1 MAKNN
6 RDVYREMQ
14 EVGVDHNARVRDVYN
29 TQQVTRSDL
38 KPVATKKSKLKL
50 AVITMTAS
58 IIALYFIGNWFMA
71 SIFSISHTS
80 QISKYKHLLT
90 ALDNDNAKQDGYFI
104 DYEGNV
110 ITYVDDREG
119 VFYEYIEDGKVD
131 DSQSYTSIAEV
142 PVPDWYND
150 MYTQKMK
157 ERQDYI
163 DKGYTP
169 DVVKKSVKKYL
180 GQADYKYR
188 LLHPELVFLFV
199 LFVGYI
205 AGTFALYGFLVLQ
218 LKRENLLSDTG
229 ELNQYTNDQHI
240 QTPLEL
246 LENPAFDLVP
256 DAGAHHKHR
265 VSGIVAHVM
274 LNNDGVKTVDGVPFF
289 DKEFGERLFDSA
301 DVIPER
307 RKWFSPKKVKY
318 NPKNRS
324 RDRRNPGKDKNG
336 NPLKPY
342 DTLADLIN
350 AEWYVPDY
358 EPQLPGGAYIVDT
371 RPINT
376 LVVAMT
382 RAGKGQTYIEA
393 DIDCKSRQDTKN
405 NIICNDPK
413 GELVIKFYDRLTAR
427 GYLIQQFNLQVPMKT
442 NIYNPLGLIAD
453 MVRMGDSSGASEAMV
468 ALAEVFFPTEGAQ
481 DPMWPNAAANATK
494 RSAYG
499 LIDYY
504 TEEEEELKEL
514 AFKEKWSA
522 KKLDREIN
530 QLWSK
535 VSMYNAYK
543 YFVELSSRKV
553 KNPANKLKELVEAR
567 KEGQGEWADL
577 SKEEVDARIKQITI
591 QSEKLFN
598 SAPEID
604 MLTAYARATALLP
617 KNDIRTLMTDAH
629 ASLDAMSGSEKTI
642 SSVYGIAITALS
654 YFSDPV
660 IIRLTSGPPSENF
673 DVAAVAFPRMFG
685 FMLNKE
691 YMRAKK
697 LLGLGVKFTGYA
709 DKDFSIPLG
718 SAYDHDD
725 TVTETGWCNCFFSG
739 VFEEDVVYYKAQIFN
754 RRTGYAVK
762 SFYFRLTKKY
772 MATLSGTSYFLDP
785 VLNERIPKGLIVEEI
800 HRDKDGNV
808 FEANSTFV
816 FDTVVWDSIEKKCV
830 KSIVKLPAIERTR
843 ATYIEKP
850 LAIFLITPPD
860 KTKYAKLLLIFMSQI
875 TNAAFK
881 YTYITKAN
889 QKPIV
894 GLDFIID
901 EAGNLK
907 SEGQGI
913 NNLTTLLSIALA
925 QEIQYTLIFQTMQQ
939 VKDVY
944 GDTSDQTIQGNTNN
958 MIYIKSTSNELIEY
972 FVKMSGIVHRLR
984 KESRSVQENV
994 NNPILKNAAS
1004 VSTTISVKEETALSY
1019 NDFATIPKA
1028 NMIVLSA
1035 GEPVIWCRNEMAM
1048 PYSYALHEHVPTYTD
1063 TPYKMQTLPTLSN
1076 AMYFDANTAMP
1087 NFFDMYEKRI
1097 AQAVLAVEVMEEVQ
1111 KAGNYSDYDI
1121 LKKDRNLYAKDIMR
1135 IVNQRLQDA
1144 KNTGSDPLGTKPEYE
1159 YDPEIDKAKFDAK
1172 KRAMAN
1178 RNPEMFG
1185 GIIEE
1190 GALIDESGKPRF
1202 DNVYYN
1208 DVFKAFTSEYI
1219 DKLCELK
1226 RKVDGTTIKYFN
1238 RGSDGITLLAGKGST
1253 FGNHVIAEGDVLMT
1267 RTIDSDVTLHEKFWY
1282 YIFSIEG
1289 LNDALTGDL
1298 LTGLK
1303 SVANRFK
1310 QSTNED

>member
-1 MAKNN
+1 MAKND
-6 RDVYREMQ
+6 RDVYKEMQ
-14 EVGVDHNARVRDVYN
+14 SVGIDHNARFRDVYN
-29 TQQVTRSDL
+29 TQQVTRSEL
-38 KPVATKKSKLKL
+38 KPAATKKSKFVLAAIVM
-50 AVITMTAS
+50 AVIVVVA
-58 IIALYFIGNWFMA
+58 YFAISSFSA
-71 SIFSISHTS
+71 SIFSISNNN
-80 QISKYKHLLT
+80 QIAKYKHLLM
-90 ALDNDNAKQDGYFI
+90 ALDTDNAKQDGYFI

-110 ITYVDDREG
+110 IAYVKDSGG
-119 VFYEYIEDGKVD
+119 VYYQYTTPEKADE
-131 DSQSYTSIAEV
+131 SQSYTSISDV
-142 PVPDWYND
+142 PVPDWYD
-150 MYTQKMK
+150 EVYTQKMK
-157 ERQDYI
+157 DKENYI
-163 DKGYTP
+163 NQGYTP
-169 DVVKKSVKKYL
+169 DVVRKNVKKYL

-188 LLHPELVFLFV
+188 ILHPSLVFIFV
-199 LFVGYI
+199 LFVTYI
-205 AGTFALYGFLVLQ
+205 AGTFALYGIFVLN

-229 ELNQYTNDQHI
+229 DLNQYTNDQHI

-246 LENPAFDLVP
+246 LENPSFDLVP
-256 DAGAHHKHR
+256 DAGAHHNHR

-274 LNNDGVKTVDGVPFF
+274 LNNDGIKTVDGVPFF

-307 RKWFSPKKVKY
+307 RKWFSPKKIKY
-318 NPKNRS
+318 NPNNKS
-324 RDRRNPGKDKNG
+324 RDRRSPGKDKNG
-336 NPLKPY
+336 NKLKPY

-393 DIDCKSRQDTKN
+393 LFDCKSRQDIKN
-405 NIICNDPK
+405 NIIGNDPK
-413 GELVIKFYDRLTAR
+413 GELAIKMYDRLTAR

-453 MVRMGDSSGASEAMV
+453 MVRNGDSSSASEAMT
-468 ALAEVFFPTEGAQ
+468 ALTEVFFPTEGAQ

-504 TEEEEELKEL
+504 TEEEEELRTL
-514 AFKEKWSA
+514 AVNEKWSA
-522 KKLDREIN
+522 KKLDREVN
-530 QLWSK
+530 LLWSK
-535 VSMYNAYK
+535 VSMYNSYK

-553 KNPANKLKELVEAR
+553 KNPVNKVKELMKAR
-567 KEGQGEWADL
+567 EEGTGEWAGLPND
-577 SKEEVDARIKQITI
+577 EVMARQKQAAL
-591 QSEKLFN
+591 QSDKIFN
-598 SAPEID
+598 GGPETD

-617 KNDIRTLMTDAH
+617 KNGIRTLMIDAH

-654 YFSDPV
+654 YFADPT

-673 DVAAVAFPRMFG
+673 DVNAVAFPRMFG
-685 FMLNKE
+685 FMLNRE

-718 SAYDHDD
+718 DKYDHDD

-739 VFEEDVVYYKAQIFN
+739 VFKEDVVYYKAQIFN
-754 RRTGYAVK
+754 RRTGYSVK

-785 VLNERIPKGLIVEEI
+785 VLNERISKGLIVEEI
-800 HRDKDGNV
+800 HKDDNGNV

-816 FDTVVWDSIEKKCV
+816 FETVVWDSKEKKCV
-830 KSIVKLPAIERTR
+830 KSVVKLPAIERTKS
-843 ATYIEKP
+843 TYIEKP
-850 LAIFLITPPD
+850 MAVFLITPPD
-860 KTKYAKLLLIFMSQI
+860 KTKYTKLLLIFMSQI
-875 TNAAFK
+875 TNATFK

-984 KESRSVQENV
+984 KDSRSVQENV

-1004 VSTTISVKEETALSY
+1004 VNTTLSVKEETALSY

-1048 PYSYALHEHVPTYTD
+1048 PYAYALHEHVPTYTD

-1076 AMYFDANTAMP
+1076 AMYFDADTAMP
-1087 NFFDMYEKRI
+1087 NFFDMYEKRM
-1097 AQAVLAVEVMEEVQ
+1097 AQALLAIEVMEDVQ
-1111 KAGNYSDYDI
+1111 KTGGYSDYDI
-1121 LKKDRNLYAKDIMR
+1121 LKKDKNLYAKDIMR
-1135 IVNQRLQDA
+1135 IVNQRLADA
-1144 KNTGSDPLGTKPEYE
+1144 KSSNNNPLGVNPDYE
-1159 YDPEIDKAKFDAK
+1159 YDPEIDKAKAAAK
-1172 KRAMAN
+1172 QRAKIN
-1178 RNPEMFG
+1178 SNPSMFG
-1185 GIIEE
+1185 GVIGEAE
-1190 GALIDESGKPRF
+1190 LIDESGKSRL

-1219 DKLCELK
+1219 EKLCELK
-1226 RKVDGTTIKYFN
+1226 RKVDGTMIQYFRRVN
-1238 RGSDGITLLAGKGST
+1238 DGVALLAGTGCT
-1253 FGNHVIAEGDVLMT
+1253 YAGVVIAEGDVLMT
-1267 RTIDSDVTLHEKFWY
+1267 RSIGSDVTLSDKFWY
-1282 YIFSIEG
+1282 YIFGVPG
-1289 LNDALTGDL
+1289 LNEAFGGEL

-1303 SVANRFK
+1303 SIANRFAK
-1310 QSTNED
+1310 NTNED